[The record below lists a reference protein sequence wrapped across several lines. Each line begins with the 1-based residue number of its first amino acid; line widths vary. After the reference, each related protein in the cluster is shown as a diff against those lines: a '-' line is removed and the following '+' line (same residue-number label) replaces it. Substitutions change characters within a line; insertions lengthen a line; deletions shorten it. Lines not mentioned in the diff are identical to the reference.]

1 MTVEMT
7 APPVALVTGA
17 GAGIG
22 LATSRA
28 FAVAGYAVVLSDLDG
43 GASEAAAAA
52 LRDEGHAATS
62 VRCDISS
69 PEDVDALLQ
78 AVEERHGRLDAVHA
92 NAGYSAYKLLEEM
105 TVEEIRHQLD
115 VNLLGHLL
123 VVRAATGLLARSG
136 GGSIVFTSSVQGHI
150 TLPGCAPYA
159 AAKAGLMA
167 VARALSVEL
176 GDRGIRVNT
185 VSPGTIDTPMLR
197 RDLSGMNTA
206 ETAAFVERV
215 NGANALGRIGEAR
228 EIADVVV
235 FLCSD
240 GASYITGVDV
250 PVDGGFLRVKK
261 F

>member
-1 MTVEMT
+1 MAQV
-7 APPVALVTGA
+7 PV
-17 GAGIG
+17 
-22 LATSRA
+22 
-28 FAVAGYAVVLSDLDG
+28 
-43 GASEAAAAA
+43 
-52 LRDEGHAATS
+52 DE
-62 VRCDISS
+62 
-69 PEDVDALLQ
+69 Q
-78 AVEERHGRLDAVHA
+78 HGRLDAVHA
-92 NAGYSAYKLLEEM
+92 NAGYSAYKLLEDM
-105 TVEEIRHQLD
+105 SIDEIRHQLD

-123 VVRAATGLLARSG
+123 VARAATPLLARSG

-185 VSPGTIDTPMLR
+185 VSPGTIDTPMLQ
-197 RDLSGMNTA
+197 RDLSGMNTS

-215 NGANALGRIGEAR
+215 NGANALGRIGEAG

-240 GASYITGVDV
+240 GASYITGADL